1 MLYSGITCKLIWG
14 RTFQKRK
21 VKRANLLEQRKM
33 TKTKKLE
40 VKTTRAVILML
51 EKKVQ
56 LAPKGCLIRV
66 DTILF
71 L

>member
-1 MLYSGITCKLIWG
+1 LGITCKLTWG
-14 RTFQKRK
+14 RTFLKRK
-21 VKRANLLEQRKM
+21 VKILMRPQEQRKM
-33 TKTKKLE
+33 TKTKAE
-40 VKTTRAVILML
+40 VKMATRVAILML

-56 LAPKGCLIRV
+56 LAPKGYLIRV

>member
-1 MLYSGITCKLIWG
+1 M
-14 RTFQKRK
+14 RHQ
-21 VKRANLLEQRKM
+21 EQRKM
-33 TKTKKLE
+33 TKIKVALE
-40 VKTTRAVILML
+40 VRMATKAVILML

-56 LAPKGCLIRV
+56 LAPKDYLIRV

>member
-1 MLYSGITCKLIWG
+1 M
-14 RTFQKRK
+14 RPQ
-21 VKRANLLEQRKM
+21 EQRKM
-33 TKTKKLE
+33 TKTKAE
-40 VKTTRAVILML
+40 VKMATRAAILML

-56 LAPKGCLIRV
+56 LAPKGYLIRV

>member
-1 MLYSGITCKLIWG
+1 M
-14 RTFQKRK
+14 RPQ
-21 VKRANLLEQRKM
+21 EQRKM
-33 TKTKKLE
+33 TKTKAE
-40 VKTTRAVILML
+40 VKMATRVAILML

-56 LAPKGCLIRV
+56 LAPKGYLIRV